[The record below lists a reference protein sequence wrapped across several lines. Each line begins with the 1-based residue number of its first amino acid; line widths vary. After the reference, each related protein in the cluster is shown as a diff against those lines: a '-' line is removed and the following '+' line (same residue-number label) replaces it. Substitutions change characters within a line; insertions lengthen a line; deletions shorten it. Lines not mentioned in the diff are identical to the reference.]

1 MWNNLLQTHLK
12 LSKIAIQKTAE
23 ATGDLI
29 GNKIVDA
36 LAELYNNKITKVS
49 RASSQISSET
59 VRNETESIEHDK
71 EIAKKIYISP
81 EERQNSIND
90 LRII

>member
-23 ATGDLI
+23 GTGDLI

-71 EIAKKIYISP
+71 EIAKKIYISL
-81 EERQNSIND
+81 EERQKSIND